1 MDLNS
6 IYFRFELQIHRSE
19 KHFKETLIANDNNDK
34 SNRHYLLEG
43 ILSSAW
49 QAYCS
54 FVRQVTIYS
63 SLGCKTANGVTHAAS
78 VAPAIW
84 QRASYIALRAANGA
98 AIKPTDLNSLLIKE
112 PTWGDSSKI
121 SDIVNALSP
130 DNGGTLKGY
139 LAGGLTGPKHCQ
151 QVRNA
156 CAHRNHQ
163 TKADLKTLAPFY
175 IASAVVHPT
184 DVMTWRDPLS
194 QEFAFL
200 SWTDDMKTIA
210 QGAVR

>member
-1 MDLNS
+1 MDLDS

-19 KHFKETLIANDNNDK
+19 KHFRDVLQKYDQKDK
-34 SNRHYLLEG
+34 SYRHYLLEG
-43 ILSSAW
+43 ILSGTW

-63 SLGCKTANGVTHAAS
+63 SLGCKTANGVIHPAS
-78 VAPAIW
+78 VTPAVW
-84 QRASYIALRAANGA
+84 ERASYVALRAANGA
-98 AIKPTDLNSLLIKE
+98 VAKPTVLNSLLIKE

-121 SDIVNALSP
+121 SDIVNALNP
-130 DNGGTLKGY
+130 GNGSTLKSH

-163 TKADLKTLAPFY
+163 TKADLKTLAPSY

-184 DVMTWRDPLS
+184 DVMTWRDPQS

-210 QGAVR
+210 HGAVH

>member
-1 MDLNS
+1 MDLYS

-19 KHFKETLIANDNNDK
+19 KHFREALLATDNNDR
-34 SNRHYLLEG
+34 STRHYLLEG

-63 SLGCKTANGVTHAAS
+63 SLGCKTASGVTHAAS

-98 AIKPTDLNSLLIKE
+98 TVKPTDINQLLIKE

-121 SDIVNALSP
+121 SDIINALSP
-130 DNGGTLKGY
+130 GNGGTLKSH
-139 LAGGLTGPKHCQ
+139 LAGGLIGPKHCQ

-163 TKADLKTLAPFY
+163 TKADLNILAPFY
-175 IASAVVHPT
+175 IASALVHPT
-184 DVMTWRDPLS
+184 DVMIWRDPLT
-194 QEFAFL
+194 QDFAFL
-200 SWTDDMKTIA
+200 SWTDDMKAIA
-210 QGAVR
+210 LGAVH